1 MKLQNLF
8 CPLVFVLVATAS
20 TTVSAQKPEELFTKS
35 TVSEST
41 SHFVDSG
48 KFEEVF
54 TFTDDGFLRCE
65 GKPFGYIAS
74 KKSYK
79 NFKMSVEYLWPADV
93 KPTNSGV
100 FLRINAQPNESFLP
114 RGFEVQLAHKS
125 AGDLWAFH
133 GMKIA
138 GPKNRLVENPNS
150 DFGGRVSG
158 AKRLE
163 EAEKEPGHWNTLD
176 ILCADSLVVVCL
188 NGKIVNWTNDAETTP
203 GKVGLQSEG
212 GPILFR
218 NCTITELP

>member
-8 CPLVFVLVATAS
+8 YLLVFVLFATA
-20 TTVSAQKPEELFTKS
+20 TVSAQENKAVELFTKA
-35 TVSEST
+35 TQAET
-41 SHFVDSG
+41 MSHLVDSG
-48 KFEEVF
+48 KFEEVYSY
-54 TFTDDGFLRCE
+54 TDDGVLKCE
-65 GKPFGYIAS
+65 GKPFGYIGT
-74 KKSYK
+74 KKTYK
-79 NFKMSVEYLWPADV
+79 NFKMSLQYCWPEGV

-100 FLRINAQPNESFLP
+100 FLRINDQTKESFLP

-150 DFGGRVSG
+150 EIGGSMSG
-158 AKRLE
+158 AKRVE
-163 EAEKEPGHWNTLD
+163 DAEKEAGQWNTLD
-176 ILCADSLVVVCL
+176 ILCDGSLVVVCL